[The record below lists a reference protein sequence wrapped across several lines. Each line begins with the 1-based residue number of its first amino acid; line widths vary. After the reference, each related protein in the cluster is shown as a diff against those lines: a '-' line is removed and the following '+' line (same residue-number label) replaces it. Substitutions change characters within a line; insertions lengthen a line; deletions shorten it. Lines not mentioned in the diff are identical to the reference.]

1 MNEKSARHPSFYFN
15 GGQTAH
21 LDITHVFSGRAIA
34 ARLSLR
40 DKVKARENEGDVIH
54 ISAAMMFYDLNF
66 GVNVGL

>member
-15 GGQTAH
+15 GGKTAH

-40 DKVKARENEGDVIH
+40 DKVKAQENEGDVIH
-54 ISAAMMFYDLNF
+54 ISAAMVFYFLHF
-66 GVNVGL
+66 GVNIVL